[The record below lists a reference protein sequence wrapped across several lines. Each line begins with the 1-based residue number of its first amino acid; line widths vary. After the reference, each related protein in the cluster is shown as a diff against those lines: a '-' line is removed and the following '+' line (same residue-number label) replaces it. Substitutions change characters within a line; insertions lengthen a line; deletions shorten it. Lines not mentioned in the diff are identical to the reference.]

1 MRQNYRFKVGQN
13 TLRAWFD
20 EFITAKAAEGRS
32 DGTLRAY
39 QFHFLGIQ
47 KFLDVDLDLDEIDEA
62 VIRRAVGKMAR
73 TDLSRNSI
81 RSYTATLSSFF
92 SWLRSQGATNVK
104 IGLFKG
110 EESVPTTY
118 SPLELERLL
127 KRPKKGSNF
136 TEYRTWVIV
145 NLLVNNGI
153 RAASVRAIEVQDVS
167 LDDSVIYLRHTKNRR
182 SQAIPMSPALA
193 QILAEYLRI
202 RKGEPD
208 DPLFPDVTGHR
219 MSEDCLRNAIRRYN
233 ERRGVKKTGI
243 HAFRHTFAR
252 MYLVD
257 CGGNALKLQRLLGH
271 QTLDMTK
278 KYVKIFDRDLID
290 DFRNRSPLEVIQKK
304 TSHQANSRRS

>member
-1 MRQNYRFKVGQN
+1 MAKNYRFSINEN
-13 TLRAWFD
+13 TLEAWFE

-32 DGTLRAY
+32 SGTLRAY
-39 QFHFLGIQ
+39 QYHFLGIRR
-47 KFLDVDLDLDEIDEA
+47 FLNVRMDLDDVTEQT
-62 VIRRAVGKMAR
+62 IRRAVGQMAR

-92 SWLRSQGATNVK
+92 SWLRSQGVTNVK
-104 IGLFKG
+104 IGLFQG
-110 EESVPTTY
+110 EDTVPTTY
-118 SPLELERLL
+118 SVSELERLL
-127 KRPKKGSNF
+127 KRPKRGSSF
-136 TEYRTWVIV
+136 IEFRTWVII

-182 SQAIPMSPALA
+182 NQAIPLSPELSK
-193 QILAEYLRI
+193 ILEEYIRI

-208 DPLFPDVTGHR
+208 DPLFPDANGCT
-219 MSEDCLRNAIRRYN
+219 MSANCLRNAIRRYN
-233 ERRGVKKTGI
+233 LGRGIQKTGI

-252 MYLVD
+252 LYLVE

-278 KYVKIFDRDLID
+278 KYVQIFDRDLID
-290 DFRNRSPLEVIQKK
+290 DFRKKSPLEVLQKK
-304 TSHQANSRRS
+304 TSIRRTPG